1 MIATD
6 DSWEIRT
13 QMTDPLA
20 KEWALCAAAHQHR
33 PHVFVVLFFDGA
45 ISAAV
50 DPISGELGHADWSF
64 DFIKKVRT
72 DWSLIAP
79 FIKKVRTDWS
89 LIAPLAALLMG
100 PPIMPCISPTL
111 TG

>member
-20 KEWALCAAAHQHR
+20 KEWAVCAAAHQHR

-79 FIKKVRTDWS
+79 
-89 LIAPLAALLMG
+89 LAALLMG
-100 PPIMPCISPTL
+100 LPIMPCISPTL

>member
-1 MIATD
+1 MRRRA
-6 DSWEIRT
+6 
-13 QMTDPLA
+13 P
-20 KEWALCAAAHQHR
+20 
-33 PHVFVVLFFDGA
+33 
-45 ISAAV
+45 AV

>member
-1 MIATD
+1 MGR
-6 DSWEIRT
+6 EQRG
-13 QMTDPLA
+13 PLA
-20 KEWALCAAAHQHR
+20 VVAAAHQHR

-79 FIKKVRTDWS
+79 
-89 LIAPLAALLMG
+89 LAALLMG
-100 PPIMPCISPTL
+100 LPIMPCISPTL